1 MKISQAKSA
10 PPDASISRHR
20 ANILRDLGEK
30 VSEIDLQ
37 FFYDHLLPPSP
48 LTGRPTLSRV
58 LKRLQNTGKIQKQQP
73 GYWTNWTK
81 PSSCPEN
88 ENQVFKKLEELTK
101 VIRDA
106 SGLGHDTRTID
117 LACNGAISLKSHA
130 RDNTSKPDCYAIRY
144 PEAQRRL
151 VKDKVG
157 KDQPLWLD
165 VAVPGEFKKSMGT
178 GTFNDVRHPLT
189 VD

>member
-1 MKISQAKSA
+1 MCSPGVTDQRPSGSIPQMA
-10 PPDASISRHR
+10 PD
-20 ANILRDLGEK
+20 DLAPARELAWLH
-30 VSEIDLQ
+30 IAR
-37 FFYDHLLPPSP
+37 LPALCECRS
-48 LTGRPTLSRV
+48 T
-58 LKRLQNTGKIQKQQP
+58 Q
-73 GYWTNWTK
+73 
-81 PSSCPEN
+81 
-88 ENQVFKKLEELTK
+88 NQVFKKLEELTK

-165 VAVPGEFKKSMGT
+165 VAVPGEFKKDDTASN
-178 GTFNDVRHPLT
+178 FVDVRCGVST
-189 VD
+189 